1 MDCRQCRENISAYI
15 DGVLDGS
22 LISEM
27 QQHLS
32 ECPRCRKEYTAIL
45 KVREMCAGLKDVELP
60 SGFCSYLIDRLKGEE
75 SAGMLRK
82 IRWRVN
88 RRVVAGVA
96 AAVVLVF
103 GMALVMSGLGGG
115 GGAYEREMAT
125 KDAAPPLYDAA
136 QRTADYPADSTEEAG
151 YQSYDSAS
159 NSMAPDAK
167 WAADS
172 AGAGVKGEMEPEVAE
187 RAQDKAD
194 ESAALSDSQWA
205 SEQNKLA
212 VQISGFAQASAG
224 AQAGVERKIIRSA
237 YLSMETTEFD
247 RTVDEIIGRVNVY
260 LGYIESSEI
269 QGKPTYQ
276 GQVSNRKAHFEI
288 RVPSKS
294 FDSFIGDMVELG
306 NVTSRQIRGED
317 ITGQY
322 LDVEARLKSL
332 RLQEERLLTLLSKA
346 EKLQDIIELER
357 ELSRVRYEI
366 ENYTGTLK
374 QWDNMVQYSR
384 VSVDVYEVRQIKKEE
399 PEPITWGDRIVN
411 GFIKSWER
419 LGQLFADLAVFIV
432 SAVPY
437 LVVLAVMVG
446 VLWSIAKRSKT
457 ALRPKIEKRV
467 DKIEEDGSANH
478 EQ

>member
-1 MDCRQCRENISAYI
+1 MDCRQCRDNISAYV
-15 DGVLDGS
+15 DGVLDGY

-32 ECPRCRKEYTAIL
+32 ECPRCRKEYSAIL
-45 KVREMCAGLKDVELP
+45 KVKEMCAGLEDVELP
-60 SGFCSYLIDRLKGEE
+60 SGFYGRLIDRLKRGEN
-75 SAGMLRK
+75 AGM
-82 IRWRVN
+82 IRRIKWRVD
-88 RRVVAGVA
+88 RRVVAGMA
-96 AAVVLVF
+96 AAMVLVF
-103 GMALVMSGLGGG
+103 GVALVMSGLGGG

-125 KDAAPPLYDAA
+125 KDAAPPLYDAG
-136 QRTADYPADSTEEAG
+136 QRAADYQSDFKEEAG
-151 YQSYDSAS
+151 HQGYDSAS

-167 WAADS
+167 WASDS

-187 RAQDKAD
+187 QAQDKAD

-247 RTVDEIIGRVNVY
+247 RTVNEIIGRVNVY

-276 GQVSNRKAHFEI
+276 GQVSNRRAHFEI

-332 RLQEERLLTLLSKA
+332 KLQEERLLTLLSKA

-384 VSVDVYEVRQIKKEE
+384 VSVDVYEVREIKKEE
-399 PEPITWGDRIVN
+399 PEPITWGDRIIN
-411 GFIKSWER
+411 GFIKSWESI
-419 LGQLFADLAVFIV
+419 GKLFADLVVFLV

-437 LVVLAVMVG
+437 LVVLAAVAWM
-446 VLWSIAKRSKT
+446 LWSIVI
-457 ALRPKIEKRV
+457 RPAVAARLKSGKKIENS
-467 DKIEEDGSANH
+467 EDGSADH

>member
-1 MDCRQCRENISAYI
+1 MDCRQCRENISAYV
-15 DGVLDGS
+15 DGMLDGS

-32 ECPRCRKEYTAIL
+32 ECPRCREEYSAIL
-45 KVREMCAGLKDVELP
+45 KVREMCAGIEDVELP
-60 SGFCSYLIDRLKGEE
+60 SGFCSCLIDRLKGEE
-75 SAGMLRK
+75 SAGMVRK
-82 IRWRVN
+82 IGWRVN
-88 RRVVAGVA
+88 RRVVAGLA

-103 GMALVMSGLGGG
+103 GVALVMSGLEGG
-115 GGAYEREMAT
+115 GGAYERETASQE
-125 KDAAPPLYDAA
+125 AAPLPDYDVT
-136 QRTADYPADSTEEAG
+136 QRTADLDEEAG
-151 YQSYDSAS
+151 YRGYDGAAD
-159 NSMAPDAK
+159 SMAPDESLAAK
-167 WAADS
+167 SDANIDVEAEMASSDQQVQGS
-172 AGAGVKGEMEPEVAE
+172 AGGGVAG
-187 RAQDKAD
+187 
-194 ESAALSDSQWA
+194 SDSQSAAERDKTAAQTSELVQVLA
-205 SEQNKLA
+205 S
-212 VQISGFAQASAG
+212 SQAEA
-224 AQAGVERKIIRSA
+224 ERKIIRSA
-237 YLSMETTEFD
+237 YLSLETTEFD

-276 GQVSNRKAHFEI
+276 GKVSNRKAHFEI

-294 FDSFIGDMVELG
+294 FDPFIDALVELG

-332 RLQEERLLTLLSKA
+332 KLQEERLLTLLSKA

-384 VSVDVYEVRQIKKEE
+384 VSIDVYEVRKIKKEE

-437 LVVLAVMVG
+437 LVVLAAVAWG
-446 VLWSIAKRSKT
+446 VWSIVKRSKA

>member
-15 DGVLDGS
+15 DGMLDGTVVV
-22 LISEM
+22 EM
-27 QQHLS
+27 QQHMNQ
-32 ECPRCRKEYTAIL
+32 CPLCREEYEAVL
-45 KVREMCAGLKDVELP
+45 KVREMCADLGDVELP
-60 SGFCSYLIDRLKGEE
+60 SGFYGRVIDRLKREE
-75 SAGMLRK
+75 SASMVKK
-82 IRWRVN
+82 IKWKIN
-88 RRVVAGVA
+88 RRIAAGMA
-96 AAVVLVF
+96 AAVVLIF
-103 GMALVMSGLGGG
+103 GVALVMGELGGG
-115 GGAYEREMAT
+115 KGAYDSEMAT
-125 KDAAPPLYDAA
+125 QEAAPPLYDAG
-136 QRTADYPADSTEEAG
+136 QRAADYQSDFKEEAG
-151 YQSYDSAS
+151 YRGYDSAS
-159 NSMAPDAK
+159 NSMAPDAQ

-172 AGAGVKGEMEPEVAE
+172 AGSGVKGKMEPELAE
-187 RAQDKAD
+187 QARDKAD
-194 ESAALSDSQWA
+194 ESVALSDSQWA
-205 SEQNKLA
+205 LEQEKLA
-212 VQISGFAQASAG
+212 AQASELAQASAG
-224 AQAGVERKIIRSA
+224 VQAGAERKIIRSA

-247 RTVDEIIGRVNVY
+247 RTVNEIIGRVNVY

-276 GQVSNRKAHFEI
+276 GQVSNRRAHFEI

-332 RLQEERLLTLLSKA
+332 KLQEERLLTLLSKA

-384 VSVDVYEVRQIKKEE
+384 VSVDVYEVREIKKEE
-399 PEPITWGDRIVN
+399 PEPITWGDRIIN
-411 GFIKSWER
+411 GFIKSWESI
-419 LGQLFADLAVFIV
+419 GKLFADLVVFLV

-437 LVVLAVMVG
+437 LVVLAAVAWM
-446 VLWSIAKRSKT
+446 LWSIVI
-457 ALRPKIEKRV
+457 RPAVAARLKSGKKIENS
-467 DKIEEDGSANH
+467 EDGSADH